1 MESGILSNLSG
12 ATPVA
17 KAVLVLLALMS
28 IYSWALMVYKFFRIR
43 AARAKADEGLE
54 LFSRARLI
62 PEGISRING
71 DEGSPVFQV
80 AQVGVDEWNRL
91 SDAGSSS
98 EVVLDNVRRA
108 LSQGVSKEMSAL
120 RSSLS
125 GLATMAN
132 TAPFI
137 GLFGTV
143 WGIMNSFHSI
153 GLAQSASLGTV
164 APGISEALIATAMGL
179 FVAVPAT
186 VGYNM
191 FLGMLDQVEV
201 LLVNFAGV
209 FLNRVHSE
217 VDARAKQAPR

>member
-1 MESGILSNLSG
+1 MDSSILSNLSG

-17 KAVLVLLALMS
+17 KAVLVLLVLMS
-28 IYSWALMVYKFFRIR
+28 IYSWALMLYKLIALRKALR
-43 AARAKADEGLE
+43 KARQGLE
-54 LFSRARLI
+54 TFGKAKDI
-62 PEGISRING
+62 PEGITLIN
-71 DEGSPVFQV
+71 DDTASPVYQV
-80 AQVGVDEWNRL
+80 ALEGVAEWNRL
-91 SDAGSSS
+91 SDVGSSS
-98 EVVLDNVRRA
+98 GVVLENVRRA
-108 LSQGVSKEMSAL
+108 LGQGVSSEMAGL
-120 RSSLS
+120 RASLS

-191 FLGMLDQVEV
+191 FLGMLEQVEV

-217 VDARAKQAPR
+217 VDARVKPTR

>member
-1 MESGILSNLSG
+1 MDTSILSNLSG
-12 ATPVA
+12 ATPIA
-17 KAVLVLLALMS
+17 KAVLVLLLIMS
-28 IYSWALMVYKFFRIR
+28 VYSWALMIYKFVALRR
-43 AARAKADEGLE
+43 ARRKALEGLKM
-54 LFSRARLI
+54 FGTARDIPDGIRLI
-62 PEGISRING
+62 EG
-71 DEGSPVFQV
+71 DAASPVFQV
-80 AQVGVDEWNRL
+80 AQEGVTEWNRL
-91 SDAGSSS
+91 SDAGSSQ

-108 LSQGVSKEMSAL
+108 LSQGVSHEMSKFRA
-120 RSSLS
+120 SLS

-191 FLGMLDQVEV
+191 FLGLIEQVEV

-217 VDARAKQAPR
+217 VDARVRPGR